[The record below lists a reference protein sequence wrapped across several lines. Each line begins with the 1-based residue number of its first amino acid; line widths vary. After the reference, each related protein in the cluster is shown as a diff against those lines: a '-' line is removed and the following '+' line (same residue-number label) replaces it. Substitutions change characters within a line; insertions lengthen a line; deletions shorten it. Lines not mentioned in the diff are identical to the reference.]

1 MSSQVT
7 VASTQSPIDI
17 ERGRL
22 AVLWGLCIALACIV
36 LRCISTYDPF
46 PYWSGDPFIIPSPVV
61 GLTPAWAMG
70 LDAVT
75 ILSCALVSWGL
86 SRAASNL
93 QLRLLI
99 ENSWVF
105 LFVYSAVSL
114 TAKSF
119 LDDHVL
125 GLHWVASVFVAL
137 AVVMCMKDRALRLPA
152 SMLAC
157 AALLSIVVMIVPKG
171 LAQVF
176 VEHPQMMRTFRANQD
191 AFLAAQG
198 WSPDSA
204 MARGYLRRLEQ
215 PEASGWFG
223 LANVFATLAA
233 AGFATFIA
241 WLVLELTRERVSL
254 REDRTERTKL
264 LAVTVGGT
272 ALCAA
277 GVWLAGSKGGFA
289 AAGLGLAL
297 AAAAWWIRRP
307 GNESKFSEKV
317 AGWIGPALVALTL
330 LAVIIRGLIGERIG
344 ELSILFRWFYMQGAA
359 KIFIHNPFG
368 VGPAGF
374 KDAYMIHKPA
384 LSPEDTAFAHSILID
399 WIVCAGVIG
408 LMLVGVWV
416 GFLMS
421 ASRGLLRP
429 APASSPS
436 DAGPE
441 ESPEERSL
449 AGTLL
454 RQARGLACLM
464 VILPTGIA
472 AFLEREA
479 ATPESGLTRAAGI
492 AFALACIWG
501 IWRVIERGSRT
512 QNYDD
517 ALGPAVAVGAIVA
530 AVHCQ
535 IELTGTT
542 QGSGAWCWL
551 ALACGAG
558 LCRGA
563 WGSPALPDAP
573 DQNPSPTFKLPR
585 WIIIAIVAMPIGML
599 GMRVAQT
606 LTWQHE
612 LSRAHAPAAQ
622 VQDLTQ
628 RRAELDRLA
637 GSARDDAARVL
648 LADLSNATG
657 QSVTPTA
664 LEAALGMVQAHGVAA
679 AKEQLIEAASD
690 QPWHFGTLRAASRV
704 LLMDAQGRLARGEKV
719 EPADLD
725 SAITL
730 LDKRREQFG
739 KTASYWSWL
748 GILWEQRAEMP
759 FVASG
764 GHGIVG
770 TRQQAGERAM
780 QAYMNAAKFAP
791 FDPLHPVKLSDLYAA
806 IGDTE
811 NARGWAIRALELDN
825 NLRLDPLR
833 QLTDAERARLK
844 AR

>member
-1 MSSQVT
+1 
-7 VASTQSPIDI
+7 
-17 ERGRL
+17 
-22 AVLWGLCIALACIV
+22 V

-46 PYWSGDPFIIPSPVV
+46 PYWSGDPFIMPSPVV

-75 ILSCALVSWGL
+75 IIACGVVCWGV

-99 ENSWVF
+99 DNSGVI
-105 LFVYSAVSL
+105 LFVYPAVSL

-137 AVVMCMKDRALRLPA
+137 AVLMCIKDRALRLPA
-152 SMLAC
+152 AMLAC

-233 AGFATFIA
+233 AGFATFIT
-241 WLVLELTRERVSL
+241 WLVLELTRERIGV
-254 REDRTERTKL
+254 RDDRTERTKL
-264 LAVTVGGT
+264 LAITGGGA

-289 AAGLGLAL
+289 VAGLGLVL
-297 AAAAWWIRRP
+297 AGAAWWIRRP
-307 GNESKFSEKV
+307 GNESRISAKV

-330 LAVIIRGLIGERIG
+330 LAVIVRGLIGERIS

-408 LMLVGVWV
+408 LVLVGVWV

-441 ESPEERSL
+441 ESPQERSL

-512 QNYDD
+512 QKYDD

-563 WGSPALPDAP
+563 WVSPSLPDAL
-573 DQNPSPTFKLPR
+573 DQNLSPTFKLPR
-585 WIIIAIVAMPIGML
+585 WIVIPIAALPIFILGGVVAM
-599 GMRVAQT
+599 
-606 LTWQHE
+606 TWSWQYK
-612 LSRAHAPAAQ
+612 LALAYGPADE
-622 VQDLTQ
+622 VREFVQ
-628 RRAELDRLA
+628 RRSELDQLSGA
-637 GSARDDAARVL
+637 ARDRAGRAL
-648 LADLSNATG
+648 LDDLSAATG
-657 QSVTPTA
+657 QTVTSGT
-664 LEAALGMVQAHGVAA
+664 LEATLGRVQEQGVAA
-679 AKEQLIEAASD
+679 AKDALVLAASD
-690 QPWHFGTLRAASRV
+690 EPWHFGTLRAASRV
-704 LLMDAQGRLARGEKV
+704 LMIEAQGRIARGEKLK
-719 EPADLD
+719 PADLD
-725 SAITL
+725 AAITL

-748 GILWEQRAEMP
+748 GILWEQRATLP
-759 FVASG
+759 FEG
-764 GHGIVG
+764 KGIVSDSLSAQ
-770 TRQQAGERAM
+770 TRAT

-791 FDPLHPVKLSDLYAA
+791 FDPLHPVKLSDLYATM
-806 IGDTE
+806 GDTE
-811 NARGWAIRALELDN
+811 NARGWAIRALELDK

-833 QLTDAERARLK
+833 QLTESERARLK

>member
-1 MSSQVT
+1 MSSQAT
-7 VASTQSPIDI
+7 VASTPTPTDI

-22 AVLWGLCIALACIV
+22 AALWGLCIALACIV

-46 PYWSGDPFIIPSPVV
+46 PYWSGDPFIMPSPVV
-61 GLTPAWAMG
+61 GLTPVWAIG

-75 ILSCALVSWGL
+75 IVACGVAGWGV

-99 ENSWVF
+99 KNSWVI
-105 LFVYSAVSL
+105 LLAYPAVSL
-114 TAKSF
+114 TPKSF

-137 AVVMCMKDRALRLPA
+137 IVLACMKDRALRLPSA
-152 SMLAC
+152 MLSC
-157 AALLSIVVMIVPKG
+157 AALLSIVVMIIPKG

-233 AGFATFIA
+233 AGFAAFIT
-241 WLVLELTRERVSL
+241 WLVLELTRERVSQ

-264 LAVTVGGT
+264 LAVIVGGT
-272 ALCAA
+272 VLCAA

-317 AGWIGPALVALTL
+317 AGWIGPALVALAL
-330 LAVIIRGLIGERIG
+330 LAVIIRGVIGERIG

-359 KIFIHNPFG
+359 KIFIHNPLG

-384 LSPEDTAFAHSILID
+384 LSPEDTAFAHSVLID
-399 WIVCAGVIG
+399 WIACAGVVG
-408 LMLVGVWV
+408 LMMVGVWV

-429 APASSPS
+429 APVSSPS
-436 DAGPE
+436 DAGLE
-441 ESPEERSL
+441 ASPEERSL
-449 AGTLL
+449 ASTLL

-517 ALGPAVAVGAIVA
+517 ALGPAMAVGAIVA

-563 WGSPALPDAP
+563 WGSPALPDAS

-585 WIIIAIVAMPIGML
+585 WIVILIAALPIFILGGVVAM
-599 GMRVAQT
+599 
-606 LTWQHE
+606 TWSWQYK
-612 LSRAHAPAAQ
+612 LARAYGPADE
-622 VQDLTQ
+622 VREFVQ
-628 RRAELDRLA
+628 RRSELDQLSGA
-637 GSARDDAARVL
+637 ARDQAGRAL
-648 LADLSNATG
+648 LDDLSAATG
-657 QSVTPTA
+657 QTVTSGT
-664 LEAALGMVQAHGVAA
+664 LEATLGREQEQGVAA
-679 AKEQLIEAASD
+679 AKDALVLASSD
-690 QPWHFGTLRAASRV
+690 APWHFGTLRAASRV
-704 LLMDAQGRLARGEKV
+704 VMLDVQGRLARGEKV
-719 EPADLD
+719 APADLD
-725 SAITL
+725 AAIAL
-730 LDKRREQFG
+730 MDKRREQFG

-748 GILWEQRAEMP
+748 GILWEQRATLP
-759 FVASG
+759 FEG
-764 GHGIVG
+764 KGIVSDSLSAQ
-770 TRQQAGERAM
+770 TRAT

-791 FDPLHPVKLSDLYAA
+791 FDPLHPVKLSDLYATM
-806 IGDTE
+806 GDTE
-811 NARGWAIRALELDN
+811 NARGWAIRALELDK

-833 QLTDAERARLK
+833 QLTEAERARLK

>member
-1 MSSQVT
+1 MSSQAT

-46 PYWSGDPFIIPSPVV
+46 PYWSGDPFIMPSPVV

-75 ILSCALVSWGL
+75 IIACGVVCWGV

-99 ENSWVF
+99 DNSGVI

-125 GLHWVASVFVAL
+125 GLHWGASVFVAL
-137 AVVMCMKDRALRLPA
+137 AVLMCIKDRALRLPA
-152 SMLAC
+152 AMLAC

-233 AGFATFIA
+233 AGFATFIT
-241 WLVLELTRERVSL
+241 WLVLELTRERIGV
-254 REDRTERTKL
+254 RDDRTERTKL
-264 LAVTVGGT
+264 LAITGGGA

-289 AAGLGLAL
+289 VAGLGLVL
-297 AAAAWWIRRP
+297 AGAAWWIRRP
-307 GNESKFSEKV
+307 GNESRISAKV

-330 LAVIIRGLIGERIG
+330 LAVIVRGLIGERIS

-408 LMLVGVWV
+408 LVLVGVWV

-449 AGTLL
+449 AVTLL

-512 QNYDD
+512 QNYED

-563 WGSPALPDAP
+563 WVSPSLPDAL
-573 DQNPSPTFKLPR
+573 DQNLSPTFKLPR
-585 WIIIAIVAMPIGML
+585 WIVIPIAALPIFIL
-599 GMRVAQT
+599 GGVLPM
-606 LTWQHE
+606 TWSWQYK
-612 LSRAHAPAAQ
+612 LARAYGPADE
-622 VQDLTQ
+622 VREFVQ
-628 RRAELDRLA
+628 RRSELDQLSGA
-637 GSARDDAARVL
+637 ARDRAGRAL
-648 LADLSNATG
+648 LDDLSAATG
-657 QSVTPTA
+657 QTVTSGT
-664 LEAALGMVQAHGVAA
+664 LEATLGRVQEQGVAA
-679 AKEQLIEAASD
+679 AKDALVLAASD
-690 QPWHFGTLRAASRV
+690 EPWHFGTLRAASRV
-704 LLMDAQGRLARGEKV
+704 LMIEAQGRIARGEKLK
-719 EPADLD
+719 PADLD
-725 SAITL
+725 AAITL

-748 GILWEQRAEMP
+748 GILWEQRATLP
-759 FVASG
+759 FEG
-764 GHGIVG
+764 KGIVSDSLSAQ
-770 TRQQAGERAM
+770 TRAT

-806 IGDTE
+806 MGDTE
-811 NARGWAIRALELDN
+811 NARGWAIRALELDK

-833 QLTDAERARLK
+833 QLTEAERARLN

>member
-1 MSSQVT
+1 MSSQST
-7 VASTQSPIDI
+7 VASTPTPTDI

-46 PYWSGDPFIIPSPVV
+46 PYWSGDPFIMPSPVV

-75 ILSCALVSWGL
+75 IIACGVVCWGV

-99 ENSWVF
+99 DNSWVIF
-105 LFVYSAVSL
+105 FVYPAVSL

-137 AVVMCMKDRALRLPA
+137 AVVMCMQDRALRLPA

-176 VEHPQMMRTFRANQD
+176 VEHPQMMRAFRTNQD

-233 AGFATFIA
+233 AGFATFIT
-241 WLVLELTRERVSL
+241 WLVLELTRERIGV
-254 REDRTERTKL
+254 RDDRTERTKL
-264 LAVTVGGT
+264 LAITGGGA

-289 AAGLGLAL
+289 VAGLGLVL
-297 AAAAWWIRRP
+297 AGAAWWIRRP
-307 GNESKFSEKV
+307 GNESRISAKV

-330 LAVIIRGLIGERIG
+330 LAVIVRGLIGERIS

-408 LMLVGVWV
+408 LVLVGVWV
-416 GFLMS
+416 GFLIS

-441 ESPEERSL
+441 ESPQERSL

-512 QNYDD
+512 QKYDD

-573 DQNPSPTFKLPR
+573 DQTPSPTFKLPR
-585 WIIIAIVAMPIGML
+585 WIIIAIVALPVGML
-599 GMRVAQT
+599 GMLVAQNSI
-606 LTWQHE
+606 WQHK
-612 LSRAHAPAAQ
+612 LARAYEPAAQ
-622 VQDLTQ
+622 VQDLTL

-657 QSVTPTA
+657 QSVTPTT
-664 LEAALGMVQAHGVAA
+664 LEAALGMVQARGVAA
-679 AKEQLIEAASD
+679 AKVPLIEAASD
-690 QPWHFGTLRAASRV
+690 QPWHFGTLRAASRL

-748 GILWEQRAEMP
+748 GILWEQRATLP
-759 FVASG
+759 FEG
-764 GHGIVG
+764 KGIVSDSLSAQ
-770 TRQQAGERAM
+770 TRAT

-806 IGDTE
+806 MGDTE
-811 NARGWAIRALELDN
+811 NARGWAIRALELDK

-833 QLTDAERARLK
+833 QLTEAERARLN

>member
-1 MSSQVT
+1 MSSQAT
-7 VASTQSPIDI
+7 VASTPTPTDI

-22 AVLWGLCIALACIV
+22 AALWGLCIALACIV

-46 PYWSGDPFIIPSPVV
+46 PYWSGDPFIMPSPVV

-75 ILSCALVSWGL
+75 IIACGVVCWGV

-99 ENSWVF
+99 DNSGVI

-114 TAKSF
+114 TTKSF

-125 GLHWVASVFVAL
+125 GLHWGASVFVAL
-137 AVVMCMKDRALRLPA
+137 AVLMCIKDRALRLPA
-152 SMLAC
+152 AMLAC

-233 AGFATFIA
+233 AGFATFIT
-241 WLVLELTRERVSL
+241 WLVLELTRERIGV
-254 REDRTERTKL
+254 RDDRTERTKL
-264 LAVTVGGT
+264 LAITGGGA

-289 AAGLGLAL
+289 VAGLGLVL
-297 AAAAWWIRRP
+297 AGAAWWIRRP
-307 GNESKFSEKV
+307 GNESRISAKV

-330 LAVIIRGLIGERIG
+330 LAVIVRGLIGERIS

-408 LMLVGVWV
+408 LVLVGVWV

-517 ALGPAVAVGAIVA
+517 ALGPAVAVGAVVA

-563 WGSPALPDAP
+563 WVSPSLPDAL
-573 DQNPSPTFKLPR
+573 DQNLSPTFKLPR
-585 WIIIAIVAMPIGML
+585 WIVIPIAALPIFILGGVVAM
-599 GMRVAQT
+599 
-606 LTWQHE
+606 TWSWQYK
-612 LSRAHAPAAQ
+612 LARAYGPADE
-622 VQDLTQ
+622 VREFVQ
-628 RRAELDRLA
+628 RRSELDQLSGA
-637 GSARDDAARVL
+637 ARDQAGRAL
-648 LADLSNATG
+648 LDDLSAATG
-657 QSVTPTA
+657 QTVTSGT
-664 LEAALGMVQAHGVAA
+664 LEATLGRVQEQGVAA
-679 AKEQLIEAASD
+679 AKDALVLAASD
-690 QPWHFGTLRAASRV
+690 EPWHFGTLRAASRV
-704 LLMDAQGRLARGEKV
+704 LMIEAQGRIARGEKLK
-719 EPADLD
+719 PADLD
-725 SAITL
+725 AAITL

-748 GILWEQRAEMP
+748 GILWEQRATMP
-759 FVASG
+759 FEG
-764 GHGIVG
+764 KGIVSDSLSAQ
-770 TRQQAGERAM
+770 TRAT

-806 IGDTE
+806 MGDTE
-811 NARGWAIRALELDN
+811 NARGWAIRALELDK

-833 QLTDAERARLK
+833 QLTESERARLK

>member
-1 MSSQVT
+1 MSSQAT

-46 PYWSGDPFIIPSPVV
+46 PYWSGDPFIMPSPVV

-99 ENSWVF
+99 KNSWVI
-105 LFVYSAVSL
+105 LFAYPAVSL
-114 TAKSF
+114 TPKSF
-119 LDDHVL
+119 LDDYVL

-137 AVVMCMKDRALRLPA
+137 AVVMCIKDRALRLPA
-152 SMLAC
+152 AMLAC

-233 AGFATFIA
+233 AGFAAFIT

-317 AGWIGPALVALTL
+317 AGWIGPAVVVLTL

-344 ELSILFRWFYMQGAA
+344 ELSILFRWLYMQGAA

-416 GFLMS
+416 SFLMS

-429 APASSPS
+429 APVAPTS
-436 DAGPE
+436 DAGLEASTE
-441 ESPEERSL
+441 ELSIT
-449 AGTLL
+449 GMLL

-492 AFALACIWG
+492 ALALACIWG
-501 IWRVIERGSRT
+501 VWRVLERGART
-512 QNYDD
+512 RRYDD
-517 ALGPAVAVGAIVA
+517 ALGPALAVAALVA

-558 LCRGA
+558 LCRGDWVSVSSA
-563 WGSPALPDAP
+563 AAQQGPLDTSKW
-573 DQNPSPTFKLPR
+573 PR
-585 WIIIAIVAMPIGML
+585 RIVILVAVPPIVML
-599 GMRVAQT
+599 GGVIAM
-606 LTWQHE
+606 TWSWE
-612 LSRAHAPAAQ
+612 RKLARAYRPANE
-622 VQDLTQ
+622 VREFVE
-628 RRAELDRLA
+628 RRGELDRLSGA
-637 GSARDDAARVL
+637 ARDEAGRAL
-648 LADLSNATG
+648 LADMSAATG
-657 QSVTPTA
+657 QAVTIGTLETA
-664 LEAALGMVQAHGVAA
+664 LGRVQEQGVAA
-679 AKEQLIEAASD
+679 AKGALVLAASD
-690 QPWHFGTLRAASRV
+690 EPWHFGTLRAASRV
-704 LLMDAQGRLARGEKV
+704 VMIDVQGRVARGEKV
-719 EPADLD
+719 APADLD
-725 SAITL
+725 AAIAL
-730 LDKRREQFG
+730 MDMRREKFG

-748 GILWEQRAEMP
+748 GVLWEQRATMP
-759 FVASG
+759 FEG
-764 GHGIVG
+764 RGIVG
-770 TRQQAGERAM
+770 DAVSAQARAT

-791 FDPLHPVKLSDLYAA
+791 FDPLHVVKLSDLYAA
-806 IGDTE
+806 MGDTE
-811 NARGWAIRALELDN
+811 NARAWAIRALELDK

-833 QLTDAERARLK
+833 RLTDAERKRLGS
-844 AR
+844 R

>member
-1 MSSQVT
+1 MSSQAT
-7 VASTQSPIDI
+7 VASMQSPIDI

-46 PYWSGDPFIIPSPVV
+46 PYWSGDPFIMPSPVV

-105 LFVYSAVSL
+105 LFVYPAVSL

-137 AVVMCMKDRALRLPA
+137 AVLMCMKDRALRLPA

-176 VEHPQMMRTFRANQD
+176 VEHPQMMRTFRTNQD

-233 AGFATFIA
+233 AGFAAFIT

-289 AAGLGLAL
+289 ATGLGLAL

-408 LMLVGVWV
+408 LVLVGVWV

-429 APASSPS
+429 APSSSPS

-517 ALGPAVAVGAIVA
+517 ALGPAMAVGAIVA

-563 WGSPALPDAP
+563 WVSTALPDAP

-585 WIIIAIVAMPIGML
+585 WIVILIAALPILMLGGVVAM
-599 GMRVAQT
+599 T
-606 LTWQHE
+606 WSWQHK
-612 LSRAHAPAAQ
+612 LARAYGPADE
-622 VQDLTQ
+622 VREFVQ
-628 RRAELDRLA
+628 RRSELDQLSGA
-637 GSARDDAARVL
+637 ARDQATLAL
-648 LADLSNATG
+648 LSDLSSATG
-657 QSVTPTA
+657 ETVTTA
-664 LEAALGMVQAHGVAA
+664 TLEAALGALQEKGVEG
-679 AKEQLIEAASD
+679 AKEALVLAASD
-690 QPWHFGTLRAASRV
+690 EPWHFGTLRAASRV
-704 LLMDAQGRLARGEKV
+704 LMIEAQGRIARGEKLK
-719 EPADLD
+719 PADLD
-725 SAITL
+725 AAITL
-730 LDKRREQFG
+730 LDKRREHFG

-748 GILWEQRAEMP
+748 GILWEQRATMP
-759 FVASG
+759 FEG
-764 GHGIVG
+764 KGIVSDSLAAQ
-770 TRQQAGERAM
+770 TRAT

-806 IGDTE
+806 MGDTE
-811 NARGWAIRALELDN
+811 NARGWAIRALELDK